1 MRVSES
7 LGIAA
12 AFVATLVTA
21 HAPDASFKQLLAHGG
36 TRLTAYISAPRCGD
50 TSHGDATL
58 VTDLDPGKVVD
69 TSYQQ
74 PSINCCGGPDNKN
87 IAKIKA
93 PAGIYVEPEFNGDGQ
108 YGVFNLRVSE
118 KVVEKGRRQFARVT
132 VVANLYCGPSCAG
145 VEGGK
150 NCQLYLRAW
159 VKQKPGPTETA
170 GIKSSGAK

>member
-1 MRVSES
+1 MRGSAS

-12 AFVATLVTA
+12 AVVATSVTA
-21 HAPDASFKQLLAHGG
+21 QAPDASFKQLLAHGG
-36 TRLTAYISAPRCGD
+36 TRLAAYISAPRCGNA
-50 TSHGDATL
+50 SHGDATL
-58 VTDLDPGKVVD
+58 VTDLDPGKIVD

-87 IAKIKA
+87 IAKTKA
-93 PAGIYVEPEFNGDGQ
+93 PAGIYVELEFNGDGQ
-108 YGVFNLRVSE
+108 HGAFNLRISE
-118 KVVEKGRRQFARVT
+118 KAVGKEGRQSVRVT

-159 VKQKPGPTETA
+159 VKQKPGSTETA
-170 GIKSSGAK
+170 GNKK